1 MQLINSKVLKVYC
14 RKRQK
19 KSSCKG
25 WVSRD
30 RLLRG
35 HSLIMKM
42 ITKLYGSLTAVV
54 RERRVEPSVL
64 GLINEL

>member
-1 MQLINSKVLKVYC
+1 MVYC

-19 KSSCKG
+19 KSSCRD
-25 WVSRD
+25 WVSRA
-30 RLLRG
+30 RLREG

-42 ITKLYGSLTAVV
+42 ITKLYGGLTAIV
-54 RERRVEPSVL
+54 REKRVEPHVL